1 MSIAYSKLQ
10 LFVYS
15 LSKSD
20 IPLQEY
26 KVYIKKLVSCC
37 MEIMQLSQSQQTNYL
52 DLPIYFKFPIELT
65 LLTLLRIFKS
75 PILHIIDEY
84 NEIKTCFNK
93 VYETVFKFKIG
104 NL

>member
-84 NEIKTCFNK
+84 NEIKH
-93 VYETVFKFKIG
+93 VLIKFMKLCSSLKIG